1 MLCSFIAYLI
11 FGGIVGWLA
20 SILVGRN
27 KQMGAVANILI
38 GIAGSLVAGF
48 IISLLFPG
56 APEVAGL
63 NLYSIVTSVL
73 GAGLLLLITG
83 WFRK

>member
-1 MLCSFIAYLI
+1 MLCKLI
-11 FGGIVGWLA
+11 SYIIFVGIVGWLA
-20 SILVGRN
+20 SMLVGRN

-38 GIAGSLVAGF
+38 GIAGSLIGGF
-48 IISLLFPG
+48 IVGFLFPE
-56 APEVAGL
+56 APAVAGL
-63 NLYSIVTSVL
+63 NLYSIVVGVL